1 MLMIRLEES
10 EYGSAWVLGDKSGLP
25 DADGD
30 IKGTDNAKILS
41 GYFSG
46 GLAGAIFTLGCHS
59 PYSELWCTDVE
70 SSV

>member
-30 IKGTDNAKILS
+30 IKGINHCYSVAIRHNTFIYMHKI
-41 GYFSG
+41 
-46 GLAGAIFTLGCHS
+46 
-59 PYSELWCTDVE
+59 EVVMQ
-70 SSV
+70 SVRLIPV